1 LGFSFYKTG
10 GLWQIRAADKSVKRI
25 KEKMKA
31 MLPRN
36 SAQQVE
42 AKMVRLDA
50 IIRGWVQ
57 YFQLG
62 AIKSICKRLDELLR
76 SRVRKLYWQKWQK
89 TKTRLRNLVKLGV
102 PQWRAYQ
109 WSNTSKGASRTA
121 HSPILQQSLSNE
133 VLLKLGLPSFYQR
146 YHNKVEIQ
154 LNLF

>member
-1 LGFSFYKTG
+1 
-10 GLWQIRAADKSVKRI
+10 RAADKSVKRI

-42 AKMVRLDA
+42 AKMVRLEA

-76 SRVRKLYWQKWQK
+76 SRVRKRGALPLAIRDYALSGICRVGPKG
-89 TKTRLRNLVKLGV
+89 GV
-102 PQWRAYQ
+102 I
-109 WSNTSKGASRTA
+109 
-121 HSPILQQSLSNE
+121 H
-133 VLLKLGLPSFYQR
+133 
-146 YHNKVEIQ
+146 
-154 LNLF
+154 